1 MKQVLDLAA
10 KCSTRH
16 GHTHIGILLRYNYYT
31 IFGEDIRVP
40 DIMFEDLELTK
51 SRKSEKLDAIPTF
64 FGVHPYS
71 ALGLF
76 LENVMLHVCISS
88 RSIVMQLST
97 V

>member
-1 MKQVLDLAA
+1 MKQVLDIAA

-16 GHTHIGILLRYNYYT
+16 GQTHIGILLRYNYCT

-40 DIMFEDLELTK
+40 DIMLEELELTK
-51 SRKSEKLDAIPTF
+51 SRQSEKLDAIPPF

-71 ALGLF
+71 ALGLL
-76 LENVMLHVCISS
+76 LENVMLHVYISA
-88 RSIVMQLST
+88 RRIVMQLSI

>member
-1 MKQVLDLAA
+1 MKQVLDIAA
-10 KCSTRH
+10 KCSTRY
-16 GHTHIGILLRYNYYT
+16 GHTHIGILLRYTYYT
-31 IFGEDIRVP
+31 IFGEDIHVP

-51 SRKSEKLDAIPTF
+51 FRKSEKLDAIPPF
-64 FGVHPYS
+64 LGVYPYS

-76 LENVMLHVCISS
+76 LENVMLHVYINA